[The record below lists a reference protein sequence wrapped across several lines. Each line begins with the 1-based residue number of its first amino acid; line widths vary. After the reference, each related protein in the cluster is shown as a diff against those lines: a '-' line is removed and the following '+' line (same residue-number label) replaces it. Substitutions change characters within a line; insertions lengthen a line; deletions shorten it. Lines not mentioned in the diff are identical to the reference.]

1 MANEYLKEFTQ
12 QKYEAGFVTD
22 IETEI
27 IEAGLNEDIIRQ
39 ISAKKD
45 EPEWLLDFRLT
56 AFRYWQS
63 LETPEWAHVNLP
75 EIDYQAI
82 SYYADPTK
90 KKDGPKEIDPELM
103 KTFDKLGIPLT
114 INLNAAHGKLK
125 ETAEG
130 IIDLR
135 SYTNELVDTDFTF
148 EGLDMDIPS
157 PADAVPSLTGILK
170 TGGGVKVS
178 KNKDVVINANMEIM
192 KSVLTVQKFEPAFVF
207 EIYQN
212 ILSDIKKIN
221 IKTTLTINKG
231 ERFSLDVDTDVD
243 NQIAAALKK
252 EFARQVEKVKAELLK
267 QGQKWLDEQKETY
280 KKEID
285 TFMSSANKAKKLL
298 NDVKNYEKILDKK
311 KAEAEKRIKDIAAGK
326 IKEAQN
332 EVKKEAENKV
342 KDLLKGFGF

>member
-1 MANEYLKEFTQ
+1 
-12 QKYEAGFVTD
+12 
-22 IETEI
+22 
-27 IEAGLNEDIIRQ
+27 
-39 ISAKKD
+39 
-45 EPEWLLDFRLT
+45 
-56 AFRYWQS
+56 
-63 LETPEWAHVNLP
+63 
-75 EIDYQAI
+75 
-82 SYYADPTK
+82 
-90 KKDGPKEIDPELM
+90 
-103 KTFDKLGIPLT
+103 
-114 INLNAAHGKLK
+114 
-125 ETAEG
+125 
-130 IIDLR
+130 
-135 SYTNELVDTDFTF
+135 
-148 EGLDMDIPS
+148 
-157 PADAVPSLTGILK
+157 
-170 TGGGVKVS
+170 
-178 KNKDVVINANMEIM
+178 M

-221 IKTTLTINKG
+221 VKTTLTINKG

-285 TFMSSANKAKKLL
+285 TFMASANKAKKLL